1 MEDLF
6 SNERALHDAKA
17 IERCRACAEATH
29 QFLTTERQVLE
40 RRILVL
46 TNELGFLESHINVLE
61 LQRCRPPT
69 RQVPLPET
77 VKRMQTK
84 TLSVLKAQHQ
94 LIKDNIQYYMHAQIN
109 MVNGGVLAAGQ
120 WQYAQDKG
128 EHNDLVQKLR

>member
-61 LQRCRPPT
+61 LQRCRPPA

-77 VKRMQTK
+77 VQRMQNK
-84 TLSVLKAQHQ
+84 TLSALKAQHQ

-109 MVNGGVLAAGQ
+109 MVNGGVLVAGQ

-128 EHNDLVQKLR
+128 EHFDLVQKLR

>member
-17 IERCRACAEATH
+17 IERCRACAEAAH

-61 LQRCRPPT
+61 LQRCRPPA
-69 RQVPLPET
+69 RQVPLPEA
-77 VKRMQTK
+77 VQRMQNK
-84 TLSVLKAQHQ
+84 TLAALKAQHQ
-94 LIKDNIQYYMHAQIN
+94 MIKDTIQYYMHAQIN
-109 MVNGGVLAAGQ
+109 MVNGGVLAAGL
-120 WQYAQDKG
+120 WRYAQDER
-128 EHNDLVQKLR
+128 EHNDMVQKLT

>member
-1 MEDLF
+1 MDELF
-6 SNERALHDAKA
+6 NHDKALHDAKA
-17 IERCRACAEATH
+17 IERCRVCAEATH
-29 QFLTTERQVLE
+29 QLLTTERQVLE

-46 TNELGFLESHINVLE
+46 SKELGYLESHINVLE
-61 LQRCRPPT
+61 LQRCRPPA

-84 TLSVLKAQHQ
+84 TLTVLKAQHQ

-120 WQYAQDKG
+120 WQYTQDQR
-128 EHNDLVQKLR
+128 EHYDLVQKLK

>member
-61 LQRCRPPT
+61 LQRCRPPA

-77 VKRMQTK
+77 MKRMQTK
-84 TLSVLKAQHQ
+84 LLQALKAQHE

-109 MVNGGVLAAGQ
+109 MVNGGVLAAGL
-120 WQYAQDKG
+120 WRYAQDER
-128 EHNDLVQKLR
+128 EHYDMVQKLT

>member
-6 SNERALHDAKA
+6 CNDRALQDARA

-29 QFLTTERQVLE
+29 QLLTTERQVLE

-61 LQRCRPPT
+61 LQRCRPPA
-69 RQVPLPET
+69 RQVPLPEA
-77 VKRMQTK
+77 VKRMQNK
-84 TLSVLKAQHQ
+84 TLSALRAQHE

-109 MVNGGVLAAGQ
+109 IVNGGVMAAGQ
-120 WQYAQDKG
+120 WQYDPNKE
-128 EHNDLVQKLR
+128 EHLAIVQKLR

>member
-1 MEDLF
+1 MDELF
-6 SNERALHDAKA
+6 SHDKALHDAKA

-29 QFLTTERQVLE
+29 QLLTTERQVLE

-46 TNELGFLESHINVLE
+46 SKELGYLESHINVLE

-84 TLSVLKAQHQ
+84 TLTVLKAQHE

-109 MVNGGVLAAGQ
+109 MVNGGVLTAGQ
-120 WQYAQDKG
+120 WQYTQDKG
-128 EHNDLVQKLR
+128 EHFDLVQKLR